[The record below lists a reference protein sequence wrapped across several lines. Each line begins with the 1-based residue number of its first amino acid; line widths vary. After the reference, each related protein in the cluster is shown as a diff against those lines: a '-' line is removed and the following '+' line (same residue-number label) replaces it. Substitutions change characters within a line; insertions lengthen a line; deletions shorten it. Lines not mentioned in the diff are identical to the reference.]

1 MVKIFIFEIL
11 FSAEILFM
19 SEYIVSARKYR
30 PGKFNEIV
38 GQDNIVKTLKNAI
51 GNGQLAQAYL
61 FSGPRGVGKTT
72 CARIFAKTIN
82 CMQLT
87 EDTEACAGCES
98 CQAFENNTS
107 FNVHELDAASNN
119 SVEDIRNLIDQV
131 RIPPQIGRYKIYII
145 DEVHMLSQQA
155 FNAFLKTLE
164 EPPKHAIFI
173 LATTEKH
180 KIIPT
185 ILSRCQIFDFK
196 RIMVPSMVSH
206 LKDIAEKEGAIC
218 EEDGLNIIAQ
228 KADGSLRDALSIFD
242 KIVSFS
248 DGNVTYQSVLE
259 NLNVL
264 DYDYYFSLVDAFYKN
279 DYARAILIFD
289 EILDK
294 GFNETN
300 FLNGLMKHF
309 RDLLMLQNPGTIKLL
324 EVGENIAKKYEV
336 QAKGVSVD
344 FLLRGIQLLNEFS
357 VEHKTVLDKRL
368 HVELALI
375 ELSGLTGKP
384 EREQQTVISKSPE
397 IKLAAK
403 PVVKEPD
410 TVEYSVASKQEETK
424 QPEKTTVES
433 LTITEEKTEKPTPPA
448 NPIEE
453 KKTEAKNPMGNIVPD
468 VGSLLQDDENKKN
481 KDEKAIEKTD
491 AEPDSE
497 SFTAEDLKRV
507 WQKFAEVY
515 LKEKPRLAHIFQ
527 NFSPAIKQFPEMEIE
542 LINGNQELEIKS
554 IYQELVSYLKKSLKN
569 AGITIKIT
577 VNKEKTIRTDIP
589 YTDEEKYQHL
599 RKENPKI
606 DDLRNQLNLF
616 ID

>member
-1 MVKIFIFEIL
+1 
-11 FSAEILFM
+11 M

-38 GQDNIVKTLKNAI
+38 GQQNIVKTLKNAI
-51 GNGQLAQAYL
+51 NNGQLAQAYL

-82 CMQLT
+82 CTNLT
-87 EDTEACAGCES
+87 DQTEACDNCDS
-98 CQAFENNTS
+98 CKAFENNTS

-131 RIPPQIGRYKIYII
+131 RIPPQIGRYKVYII

-196 RIMVPSMVSH
+196 RITIPSMVNH
-206 LKDIAEKEGAIC
+206 LKEIAEKEQVAV

-228 KADGSLRDALSIFD
+228 KADGSLRDSLSIFD

-248 DGNVTYQSVLE
+248 NGNVTYQSVLE

-279 DYARAILIFD
+279 DYAQAILTFD

-294 GFNETN
+294 GFNESN

-309 RDLLMLQNPGTIKLL
+309 RDLLMLQNKGTVKLL
-324 EVGENIAKKYEV
+324 EVGEKIAQKYEV
-336 QAKGVSVD
+336 QAKSVSVD
-344 FLLRGIQLLNEFS
+344 FLLRGIEVLNRFA

-375 ELSGLTGKP
+375 EMSNITSDFSGKP
-384 EREQQTVISKSPE
+384 ITTIEDKQTKRVVK
-397 IKLAAK
+397 KQ
-403 PVVKEPD
+403 VVKESEPSA
-410 TVEYSVASKQEETK
+410 YVAQPQSIEIKSIEKQ
-424 QPEKTTVES
+424 
-433 LTITEEKTEKPTPPA
+433 IDTEEPKIDEKKEKSIPTISAEVKQVKTE
-448 NPIEE
+448 
-453 KKTEAKNPMGNIVPD
+453 NPMDGIIPN
-468 VGSLLQDDENKKN
+468 VGSLLQKDNLTFENEKKKN
-481 KDEKAIEKTD
+481 QKKILDEQKNTKF
-491 AEPDSE
+491 SE
-497 SFTAEDLKRV
+497 EDLQEA
-507 WQKFAEVY
+507 WLGFASLY
-515 LKEKPRLAHIFQ
+515 FKEEPRLSQLFRT
-527 NFSPAIKQFPEMEIE
+527 FLPTIKDFPKIEIE
-542 LINGNQELEIKS
+542 LLNENQETEIKS
-554 IYQELVSYLKKSLKN
+554 IYPELLAYLKEKLMNSELQLN
-569 AGITIKIT
+569 IM
-577 VNKEKTIRTDIP
+577 VNKEKTVHSEVP
-589 YTDEEKYQHL
+589 YTDEEKYKHL
-599 RKENPKI
+599 KKENPKI
-606 DDLRNQLNLF
+606 DDLKDQLNLF
-616 ID
+616 AD

>member
-1 MVKIFIFEIL
+1 
-11 FSAEILFM
+11 M

-30 PGKFNEIV
+30 PAKFNEIV
-38 GQDNIVKTLKNAI
+38 GQENIVKTLKNAI

-82 CMQLT
+82 CTQLT
-87 EDTEACAGCES
+87 EEIEACGNCES
-98 CQAFENNTS
+98 CHAFEDQTS

-119 SVEDIRNLIDQV
+119 SVEDIRNLIEQV
-131 RIPPQIGRYKIYII
+131 RIPPQIGKYKVYII

-196 RIMVPSMVSH
+196 RITVPSMVNH
-206 LKDIAEKEGAIC
+206 LKAIAIKENATV

-248 DGNVTYQSVLE
+248 EGNVSYQSVLE

-264 DYDYYFSLVDAFYKN
+264 DYDYYFSLIDAFSKN
-279 DYARAILIFD
+279 DYAKAILTFD
-289 EILDK
+289 EILDN

-309 RDLLMLQNPGTIKLL
+309 RDLLMLQNPGTVKLL
-324 EVGENIAKKYEV
+324 EVGENIAGKYEV
-336 QAKGVSVD
+336 QAKSVPVN
-344 FLLRGIQLLNEFS
+344 FLLRGIQLLNRFS

-375 ELSGLTGKP
+375 ELSNITGKSNVQSSSP
-384 EREQQTVISKSPE
+384 VIEKKQEKPVAKSVVKEQKPADYSPSAKPDVTKEHIEAVSEVKDKTEETIKKTVLPVKQAEEKKPE
-397 IKLAAK
+397 IK
-403 PVVKEPD
+403 
-410 TVEYSVASKQEETK
+410 
-424 QPEKTTVES
+424 
-433 LTITEEKTEKPTPPA
+433 
-448 NPIEE
+448 
-453 KKTEAKNPMGNIVPD
+453 NPMKGIIPD
-468 VGSLLQDDENKKN
+468 VGSMIQDDKTSGNEKN
-481 KDEKAIEKTD
+481 KDTGEQQIESHND
-491 AEPDSE
+491 E
-497 SFTAEDLKRV
+497 FTAEDLKIA
-507 WQKFAEVY
+507 WQRFAELY
-515 LKEKPRLAHIFQ
+515 LKEKPRLSQIFR
-527 NFSPAIKQFPEMEIE
+527 NLLPVIKQLPELEIE
-542 LINGNQELEIKS
+542 LINENQESEMKS
-554 IYQELVSYLKKSLKN
+554 IYHELTGFLKKSLKN
-569 AGITIKIT
+569 TGIILKIT
-577 VNKEKTIRTDIP
+577 VNKEKTIRTEIP

-606 DDLRNQLNLF
+606 DDLKDQLNLF
-616 ID
+616 FD